1 MRLGLSPSTPGL
13 AAPDLIDLAVEAE
26 RLGYEEAWVAE
37 VAGPDAFTLL
47 GALAAR
53 TNRMH
58 LGVAVV
64 PAMTRSPAL
73 LAMGA
78 ATVSQL
84 LQGREFFLGIG
95 SSSNVIVEQW
105 HGADFVPPL
114 ARVRESIEATR
125 ALLDGETEYL
135 GEHVITRRFRL
146 AGAAAGPVRVF
157 VGALGPRMLR
167 LAGAVGDGVCL
178 NLMPPEAVPR
188 QIAEIRR
195 GAEQAGRD
203 LPAHFRVMAR
213 FHVVVTDDVDAGR
226 GMIRAGFGP
235 YFAQPVYNRFLSWMG
250 HDEAARGIAEAFA
263 RGDRA
268 GVAAAFTD
276 PIVDGVGLVG
286 PPDTIRH
293 RLGEYAAAGV
303 DIGALNIIGDAAAVL
318 QGLEQL
324 APAPAPGATS

>member
-1 MRLGLSPSTPGL
+1 MRLGLSPSTPGF
-13 AAPDLIDLAVEAE
+13 AAPDLVDLAVEAE

-37 VAGPDAFTLL
+37 VAGPEAFTLL
-47 GALAAR
+47 GALATR
-53 TNRMH
+53 TERMH

-84 LQGREFFLGIG
+84 LGGREFSLGIG

-105 HGADFVPPL
+105 HGAEFVPPL
-114 ARVRESIEATR
+114 GRVRESVEATR
-125 ALLDGETEYL
+125 ALLDGEREYL
-135 GEHVITRRFRL
+135 GEHLTTRRFRL
-146 AGAAAGPVRVF
+146 DAPPAGPVRLF

-195 GAEQAGRD
+195 GADDAGRD
-203 LPAHFRVMAR
+203 LPDHFRVMAR
-213 FHVVVTDDVDAGR
+213 FHVVITDDVDAGR

-235 YFAQPVYNRFLSWMG
+235 YFAQPVYNRFLAWLG
-250 HDEAARGIAEAFA
+250 HDDAARGIADAFA

-286 PPDTIRH
+286 SPDTIRR
-293 RLGEYAAAGV
+293 RLEEYAAVGV
-303 DIGALNIIGDAAAVL
+303 DVGALNIIGDAATVYA
-318 QGLEQL
+318 GLKQL
-324 APAPAPGATS
+324 APSGGATP